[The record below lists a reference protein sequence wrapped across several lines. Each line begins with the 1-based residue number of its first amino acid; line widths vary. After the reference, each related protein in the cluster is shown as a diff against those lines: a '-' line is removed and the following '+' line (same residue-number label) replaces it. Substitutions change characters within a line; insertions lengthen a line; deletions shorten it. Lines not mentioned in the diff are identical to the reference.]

1 MKRKSIK
8 TSVFLYIFISL
19 ILTIPRTS
27 FAMDKPQAINGTLD
41 LSNWTYHQDG
51 IVKLDGQ
58 WEFYWK
64 ELLTPE
70 DFNKV
75 DLESEN
81 NLIVLPRAW
90 NKYEFDGQEL
100 SGKGYATYRLLI
112 KNNSDESLGIK
123 LPRIFT
129 AYKLWV
135 NGELTA
141 WAGQVGT
148 DINQMTPQY
157 LPQIKY
163 INPTSDTI
171 ELVIQVS
178 NFRHRSGG
186 ILESIKLGTASQI
199 SDLYISNLTLELFL
213 FGSLFIMGIYHIIL
227 FIFRT
232 KDKSTLFFGIFCLL
246 ISMRTLL
253 VGEIYFIN
261 LFPSFSWELAHKI
274 QTFAYY
280 LGVPLFTLFLKS
292 VFPEDTSKRINRLIL
307 LIGFSFGFIV
317 LLTPARVFNDINTYY
332 QIFTFFVFIY
342 LFYIITI
349 ICYRKREGAFLIGMG
364 VLVLILFSINDILF
378 LSTMFADSD
387 DHFLRN
393 FITRGNL
400 SSWGLLIFVFS
411 QSMVLAK
418 KLSRSF
424 YKVELLTEE
433 LIELN
438 VSLED
443 KVIERTLALENS
455 RRELQSAYH
464 AVSRSEKS
472 LQDLIQNISH
482 DLRTPL
488 TGIKGYI
495 NAILDGKVK
504 DPEKQNKYLERTNS
518 KIDFLNNMIQ
528 ELLDLSQLQSR
539 QMKLNIEEVPVRTL
553 IESFTKRFNIDSL
566 RNNRKVEISSISDS
580 QDETLILENI
590 FLMIDIEK
598 LDRVFYNLISNA
610 HKYTTDDDT
619 ISISFNFTDD
629 KEKLLVEV
637 SDSGFG
643 ISTDELP
650 YIFDRFYMSSN
661 VDKSNSNSTG
671 LGLSIA
677 KEIVNYHRGEIWVT
691 SELGQGSSFFFTLPI
706 YKRLS

>member
-1 MKRKSIK
+1 MKRSLIK
-8 TSVFLYIFISL
+8 ITVFLFVFLSL
-19 ILTIPRTS
+19 ILSIS
-27 FAMDKPQAINGTLD
+27 DICFAMDKPRALNGTLD
-41 LSNWTYHQDG
+41 LTNWNFEQDG
-51 IVKLDGQ
+51 ISTLDGQ
-58 WEFYWK
+58 WEFYWQ

-70 DFNKV
+70 DFNNMR
-75 DLESEN
+75 LESES

-90 NKYEFDGQEL
+90 NKYKIDEEEL
-100 SGKGYATYRLLI
+100 SGNGYATFRLLI
-112 KNNSDESLGIK
+112 QQNSDETLGIK

-141 WAGQVGT
+141 WAGEVAT
-148 DINQMTPQY
+148 DINQMTAQY

-163 INPTSDTI
+163 INPTTNTI

-199 SDLYISNLTLELFL
+199 TELYISNLTLELFL
-213 FGSLFIMGIYHIIL
+213 FGSLFIIGFYHIVL

-232 KDKSTLFFGIFCLL
+232 KDKSTLYFGIYSLL
-246 ISMRTLL
+246 ISARTLL
-253 VGEIYFIN
+253 VGEIYFIH
-261 LFPSFSWELAHKI
+261 LFPNFSWEIAHKI
-274 QTFAYY
+274 QTIAYY
-280 LGVPLFTLFLKS
+280 IGVPLVVLFLKS
-292 VFPEDTSKRINRLIL
+292 IFPKDTSKKIDTIIQFVASCFSLI
-307 LIGFSFGFIV
+307 I
-317 LLTPARVFNDINTYY
+317 LLTPARIFNHINTYY
-332 QIFTFFVFIY
+332 QVFSY
-342 LFYIITI
+342 AVFLYVFYIVVIS
-349 ICYRKREGAFLIGMG
+349 CYKKREGSLLIGIG
-364 VLVLILFSINDILF
+364 VFILIIFSINDMLF
-378 LSTMFADSD
+378 LSTMLVDSD
-387 DHFLRN
+387 NHFLRN

-400 SSWGLLIFVFS
+400 SSWGLLIFVFT

-418 KLSRSF
+418 KFSKSF
-424 YKVELLTEE
+424 SSVELLTEE

-443 KVIERTLALENS
+443 KVNERTLDLKNSKEDLET
-455 RRELQSAYH
+455 AYQ

-504 DPEKQNKYLERTNS
+504 DSEKQNKYLERTNS

-539 QMKLNIEEVPVRTL
+539 QMKLELVDVPIKTL
-553 IESFTKRFNIDSL
+553 IETFPKKFNIDIL
-566 RNNRKVEISSISDS
+566 RNNKNVKISSIYDFQEES
-580 QDETLILENI
+580 LILDNN
-590 FLMIDIEK
+590 FVMIDIEK

-610 HKYTTDDDT
+610 HKYTSDDDS
-619 ISISFNFTDD
+619 ISISFDFTEDRQ
-629 KEKLLVEV
+629 KLITEV
-637 SDSGFG
+637 SDTGYG
-643 ISTDELP
+643 ISKKDLP
-650 YIFDRFYMSSN
+650 YIFDRFYMSPN
-661 VDKSNSNSTG
+661 IEKSNFNSSG
-671 LGLSIA
+671 LGLAIA
-677 KEIVNYHRGEIWVT
+677 KEIVQYHKGEIWVT

-706 YKRLS
+706 YNKLS